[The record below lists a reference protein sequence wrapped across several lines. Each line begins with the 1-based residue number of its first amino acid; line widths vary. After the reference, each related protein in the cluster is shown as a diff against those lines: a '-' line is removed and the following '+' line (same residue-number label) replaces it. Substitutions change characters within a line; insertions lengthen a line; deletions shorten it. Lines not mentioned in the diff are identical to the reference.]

1 MIIIIN
7 RQRNDCVRLCVVFL
21 VAPDLVCNCSLLQLW
36 TSPRYRLCCRCR
48 CLFFPFLSVSLQFT
62 PPVLLFFFFYQL
74 HIWFSN
80 SHFHLTETTLQFA
93 CSRVSYHYQHNHHL
107 ILTIFGKSTTVIEPR
122 WRPLFTRCLLLFS
135 CNFSSLKVL
144 MIIEQQSISNQS
156 VVKVA
161 LWRKQQQEAVIC
173 GLLWG

>member
-1 MIIIIN
+1 MCCVPGRTWPSLQLLYCNFELLPVI
-7 RQRNDCVRLCVVFL
+7 DCVVGVDVYFSLSFLFLFNSLLLFCCFSSSTNSIFGFLILTFTSQRPLCNLLVHVFL
-21 VAPDLVCNCSLLQLW
+21 TI
-36 TSPRYRLCCRCR
+36 TS
-48 CLFFPFLSVSLQFT
+48 S
-62 PPVLLFFFFYQL
+62 
-74 HIWFSN
+74 
-80 SHFHLTETTLQFA
+80 
-93 CSRVSYHYQHNHHL
+93 NHHL